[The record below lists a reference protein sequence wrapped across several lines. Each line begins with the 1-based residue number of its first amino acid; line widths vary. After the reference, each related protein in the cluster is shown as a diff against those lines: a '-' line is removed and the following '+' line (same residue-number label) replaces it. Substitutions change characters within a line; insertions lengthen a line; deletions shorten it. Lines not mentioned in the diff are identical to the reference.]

1 MTGMGRTNDAI
12 LYGGTVHLFVDASD
26 DEARE
31 LAEKM
36 PSNTSSDYGRPFGEI
51 FKAYEYD
58 FFKIDPMLF
67 SPAKVII
74 TNTQTGNSFSTGE
87 LNAKLLSQSFGL

>member
-1 MTGMGRTNDAI
+1 MRRLLEEFPWTTDGLSRLERQVLEA
-12 LYGGTVHLFVDASD
+12 LAGGPLPFAELFAAV
-26 DEARE
+26 
-31 LAEKM
+31 K
-36 PSNTSSDYGRPFGEI
+36 G
-51 FKAYEYD
+51 D
-58 FFKIDPMLF
+58 FYQIDPMLF